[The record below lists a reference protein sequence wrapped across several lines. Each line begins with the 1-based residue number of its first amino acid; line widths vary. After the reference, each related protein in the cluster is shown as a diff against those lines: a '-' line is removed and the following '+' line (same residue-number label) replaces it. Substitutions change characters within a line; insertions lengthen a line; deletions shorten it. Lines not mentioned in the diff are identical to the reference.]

1 MRFYIFVLC
10 YISFSFFNIMNHAII
25 PYDRSYKYG
34 GFRTF
39 EIYSKLIYIFV
50 QWTLVIGRYRSDKIF
65 LIVMFQISFRIYNF
79 FFLWYDDLKNRVF
92 IFIYIELERMKKI
105 ERINLSLQWDT

>member
-1 MRFYIFVLC
+1 
-10 YISFSFFNIMNHAII
+10 MNHAII
-25 PYDRSYKYG
+25 PYDRSHKYG

-79 FFLWYDDLKNRVF
+79 FFL
-92 IFIYIELERMKKI
+92 
-105 ERINLSLQWDT
+105 